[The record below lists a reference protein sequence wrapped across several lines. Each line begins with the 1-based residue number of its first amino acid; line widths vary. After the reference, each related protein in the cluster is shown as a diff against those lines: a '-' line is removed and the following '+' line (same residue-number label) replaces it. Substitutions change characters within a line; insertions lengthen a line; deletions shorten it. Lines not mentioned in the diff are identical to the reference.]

1 VEPTNTGG
9 TAGAR
14 GNGRLIAVAAIALVV
29 GLLIGGLIGWQVEKR
44 RVESDV
50 DRLRERIEQLQER
63 SLGVPT
69 PARPDA
75 A

>member
-1 VEPTNTGG
+1 VEPTSTGG
-9 TAGAR
+9 AASQ
-14 GNGRLIAVAAIALVV
+14 GNGRLIAIAAIALVV

-63 SLGVPT
+63 SLGVST
-69 PARPDA
+69 PALSVA